1 LVDCF
6 QKVVKKEGVLNLWKG
21 NGVNTFKIFP
31 MNAFSLALKDF
42 FGKAINVQNPQEN
55 KFKFLA
61 SQMLSGG
68 LAGACTISLVFP
80 LDFARTKLST
90 DVLAGGKRQ
99 YNGLFDCFSKVVRT
113 EGVKGLYTGISTAL
127 TGMFMY
133 KALSLGIYD
142 YLKKT
147 SLSDP
152 SVGFMKKF
160 IIANC
165 VTQATNVL
173 LYPLDTVGRSLMVQS
188 GNTQHKK
195 QTVVQCAKSIMKKE
209 GPSGFYKGLK
219 SDMITGIGTSLIIV
233 LYDDMKKLISP
244 KGKF

>member
-1 LVDCF
+1 MKENFFLNFMLGGLSGCIGKTVVAPTERIKLIMQTQSSNASQLSTNLRPQYNGLVDCF
-6 QKVVKKEGVLNLWKG
+6 RKVVKKEGVVNLWKG

-42 FGKAINVQNPQEN
+42 FGKIIKVKNPEQN
-55 KFKFLA
+55 KFKFLV

-99 YNGLFDCFSKVVRT
+99 YTGLFDCFSKVIRT

-127 TGMFMY
+127 TGMFLY

-142 YLKKT
+142 YMKKT

-165 VTQATNVL
+165 ITQSTNVL
-173 LYPLDTVGRSLMVQS
+173 LYPLDTIGRSLMVQT
-188 GNTQHKK
+188 GNAQ
-195 QTVVQCAKSIMKKE
+195 
-209 GPSGFYKGLK
+209 
-219 SDMITGIGTSLIIV
+219 
-233 LYDDMKKLISP
+233 
-244 KGKF
+244 